1 MMFSPVRKSS
11 DKSRKGAATVEAA
24 VCLPL
29 LIVLVFGSVESSNG
43 IFLKQSLTIAAY
55 EAAKIAAAPRGTK
68 QNATVRCSEVL
79 AVRDVDN
86 FEISFSPNNLDA
98 NTPRGQTIE
107 VTVTVDADAAALGP
121 LWIFEGKSL
130 QKTVVMRRL

>member
-1 MMFSPVRKSS
+1 MFLSARK
-11 DKSRKGAATVEAA
+11 KNNEKRRGAATVEAA

-55 EAAKIAAAPRGTK
+55 EAAKIAAAPRGTIDT
-68 QNATVRCSEVL
+68 ATTRCREVL

-86 FEISFSPNNLDA
+86 FEISFSPNNLTED
-98 NTPRGQTIE
+98 TPRGVKIQ

-121 LWIFEGKSL
+121 LWILEGKSL

>member
-1 MMFSPVRKSS
+1 MFSPVRKKN

-55 EAAKIAAAPRGTK
+55 EAAKIAASPRGTK
-68 QNATVRCSEVL
+68 QAATTRCTEVM
-79 AVRDVDN
+79 AVRDVDT
-86 FEISFSPNNLDA
+86 FQISFTPDNLDE
-98 NTPRGQTIE
+98 NTPRGQNIH

>member
-1 MMFSPVRKSS
+1 MFSPARKMNDS
-11 DKSRKGAATVEAA
+11 KRKGAATVEAA

-55 EAAKIAAAPRGTK
+55 EAAKIAASPRGTK
-68 QNATVRCSEVL
+68 DAATARCAEVMS
-79 AVRDVDN
+79 VRDVDN
-86 FEISFSPNNLDA
+86 FEITFSPNNLNE
-98 NTPRGQTIE
+98 NTTRGRRIT
-107 VTVTVDADAAALGP
+107 VTVTVAADAASLGP